1 MVMFPSLK
9 CVVFHRHGTFSVVCC
24 LCTMPSDSKRL
35 SSQIFSTLIE
45 GGGSGRVELTG
56 LGAHVLKCTK
66 LWALHPTL
74 DMVAQTWDSQ
84 TEVGGSEVQG
94 HLRLQSKVRDVR
106 VYSVSKIN

>member
-1 MVMFPSLK
+1 MEPSLWFA
-9 CVVFHRHGTFSVVCC
+9 V
-24 LCTMPSDSKRL
+24 CTMPSDSKRL

-84 TEVGGSEVQG
+84 MEVGGSEVQG

>member
-74 DMVAQTWDSQ
+74 DMVAQTWDPRRRQEDQRFKFILGYRARSEMFGSILSQ
-84 TEVGGSEVQG
+84 
-94 HLRLQSKVRDVR
+94 K
-106 VYSVSKIN
+106 